1 MNQVISDLF
10 DKDLAVAAVVPKIK
24 KNLRNKV
31 EKTMETVYVKKGHKG
46 LWITLIVLC
55 AVAVGVYFLL
65 RYLHKDDEFKDDL
78 DDDDLDFLDD
88 DDDEKEDEDED
99 EADESEEETQ
109 PTSYAEAPVESAAE
123 KTAEAAEE
131 ETEEA
136 AAAEE

>member
-88 DDDEKEDEDED
+88 DDDEKEDEDE
-99 EADESEEETQ
+99 ADESEEETQ

>member
-24 KNLRNKV
+24 KKLRNKV

-78 DDDDLDFLDD
+78 DDDDLDFLDR
-88 DDDEKEDEDED
+88 K
-99 EADESEEETQ
+99 S
-109 PTSYAEAPVESAAE
+109 VV
-123 KTAEAAEE
+123 
-131 ETEEA
+131 
-136 AAAEE
+136 